1 MWMAGALMGEVALR
15 YRLMSAS
22 PGVDTTA
29 VLDSLPTALPDDAK
43 VGAHAVKPFAF
54 GLMAVEVLI
63 TGPDRGGFP
72 DDIETALA
80 GLPDI
85 QSVELQEQSLL

>member
-1 MWMAGALMGEVALR
+1 MGEVALH
-15 YRLMSAS
+15 YRLMPAS
-22 PGVDTTA
+22 PDVDTTR
-29 VLDSLPTALPDDAK
+29 VVESLPAALPDDAK

-72 DDIETALA
+72 DDIEAALS
-80 GLPDI
+80 GLSDI